1 MKMFYQMR
9 NYKLFFLISFGIYF
23 LQIFTSPILAQSA
36 AKIENIKFDA
46 EGSKLVIT
54 YDIMKSKEGE
64 TFEIWVKIKTANGKE
79 IIPNTIYGDVKK
91 GVAGGPNK
99 RVVWDVEADNIDL
112 SEEFSVEVY
121 GRSDSKSPSSVGEPL
136 KEKQVKAK
144 GEGIGVGKALLFSA
158 VLPGLGN
165 RAIKGSGAQW
175 LIGVGGYGCI
185 IGSIVLSRS
194 AYNAYEEYKLA
205 DNSNDRD
212 DYFSKAEN
220 NNRVSKI
227 LIGSAGA
234 IWIADLLW
242 TGLQAGKARKSSK
255 SAVSINYYYDP
266 YLNKPMFRLGFMF

>member
-1 MKMFYQMR
+1 MKKKQI
-9 NYKLFFLISFGIYF
+9 YKTTFILINLFFLILNGIY
-23 LQIFTSPILAQSA
+23 SQSA

-64 TFEIWVKIKTANGKE
+64 TFEIWVKIKTAKGKE

-99 RVVWDVEADNIDL
+99 RVVWDVEADNVDL

-136 KEKQVKAK
+136 KEKQAKAR
-144 GEGIGVGKALLFSA
+144 GEGIGTGKALLLSA

-165 RAIKGSGAQW
+165 RAVKGGGAQW
-175 LIGVGGYGCI
+175 LIGVAGYGCV
-185 IGSIVLSRS
+185 IGSIALNRS
-194 AYNAYEEYKLA
+194 AYNAYEDYKLA
-205 DNSNDRD
+205 DNSADRD

-220 NNRVSKI
+220 NDKVSKI
-227 LIGSAGA
+227 LIGGAAA
-234 IWIADLLW
+234 IWIADLVW
-242 TGLQAGKARKSSK
+242 TGLQAGKARKGSK
-255 SAVSINYYYDP
+255 SPVSINYYYDP
-266 YLNKPMFRLGFMF
+266 YLNKPMFGLGYRF